1 MGGPAPAGRRGP
13 AGRAVSG
20 WRAKRLG
27 DPLLAE
33 ESLAL
38 IQEVFRSEYERAGRP
53 ADMAVFVRH
62 ESEGRLHCEA
72 HAYFSPAA
80 ARIARAVEAVP
91 CRRPS
96 PEGLGLLAGA
106 PASWRALF
114 PDRES

>member
-1 MGGPAPAGRRGP
+1 M
-13 AGRAVSG
+13 SE
-20 WRAKRLG
+20 WRAKSLG

-33 ESLAL
+33 ESLTL
-38 IQEVFRSEYERAGRP
+38 IREVFHSEYERAGRP

-91 CRRPS
+91 CRPPS
-96 PEGLGLLAGA
+96 PEGLGLVAGA
-106 PASWRALF
+106 PAAWRVLF
-114 PDRES
+114 PDREA